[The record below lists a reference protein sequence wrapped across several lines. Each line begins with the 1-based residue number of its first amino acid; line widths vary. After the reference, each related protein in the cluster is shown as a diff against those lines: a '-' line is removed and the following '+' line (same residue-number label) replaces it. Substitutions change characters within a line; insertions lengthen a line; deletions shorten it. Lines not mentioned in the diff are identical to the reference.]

1 MTTMSTTV
9 VALYLAVGL
18 VSTALIL
25 DAADHYSQQRRVPH
39 QWLYAVASGLLWPV
53 LLVGMVQIGSVA
65 LVAGQMR
72 RTHPDTPR
80 ELIPS

>member
-39 QWLYAVASGLLWPV
+39 RWLYAVASGLLWPV
-53 LLVGMVQIGSVA
+53 L
-65 LVAGQMR
+65 
-72 RTHPDTPR
+72 
-80 ELIPS
+80 IPS